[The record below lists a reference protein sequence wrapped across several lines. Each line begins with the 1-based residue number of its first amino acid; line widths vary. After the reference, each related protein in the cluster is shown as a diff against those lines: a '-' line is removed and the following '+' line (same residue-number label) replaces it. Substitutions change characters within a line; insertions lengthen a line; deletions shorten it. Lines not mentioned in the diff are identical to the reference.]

1 MATNAVDRLFPI
13 NVMHDSVRLDP
24 LAWIH
29 RREARSLTK
38 ELRRAGYAV
47 QALRWTKERAAESI
61 PGPLLLRLADPMMLS
76 AAGALTRAQRSYCGP
91 SLAVLERCYDKYA
104 AYRLATAH
112 GLDCPETALAG
123 QSREMRPP
131 LVVKPRQG
139 SDSLGLRMIHA
150 GPIPTRLRT
159 DRYIVQRQIR
169 GAELTVAIFGDRPG
183 MPLRIFLPEG
193 VSYSFLRKYLLRPRQ
208 APVTDGNLSERVR
221 RLASEIGRIFGINW
235 AARIDLI
242 HESATDRLCFLECDV
257 APLVGDGSA
266 FAASFTA
273 AGVPREEQLRMLVN
287 PPIHSFSSAKNLA
300 ALSYAISLELSS

>member
-1 MATNAVDRLFPI
+1 MASNAPDRLSPI
-13 NVMHDSVRLDP
+13 TVMHDALRLDP

-29 RREARSLTK
+29 RREARSFTE

-47 QALRWTKERAAESI
+47 QALRWTKERAAESF
-61 PGPLLLRLADPMMLS
+61 PGPLVLRLADPMMLS
-76 AAGALTRAQRSYCGP
+76 AAGALTRAQRSYRGP

-104 AYRLATAH
+104 AYRLAAAH

-123 QSREMRPP
+123 QSREMRRP

-139 SDSLGLRMIHA
+139 SDSLGLRIVHA
-150 GPIPTRLRT
+150 GPIPAHLRS

-193 VSYSFLRKYLLRPRQ
+193 IPYSFLRKYFLRPRR
-208 APVTDGNLSERVR
+208 APVSDGNLSERVR
-221 RLASEIGRIFGINW
+221 RMASEIGRIFGVRW

-242 HESATDRLCFLECDV
+242 HETATDRLCFLECDV
-257 APLVGDGSA
+257 APLVGARSA
-266 FAASFTA
+266 FAASFIA

-287 PPIHSFSSAKNLA
+287 PANSCPLSAKNLA
-300 ALSYAISLELSS
+300 ALI